1 MTSANGKALV
11 HNVHLVGRPLFYPK
25 MLLLWRK
32 IDFPNLLSSN
42 SRNLLIKYQVTLLK
56 IETFLTWA
64 ANNTIDIWILV
75 ELGITFGKKLDL
87 ITLSLFQFQ
96 SPEFTLRVLRDSS
109 VIRCPRLYSMIL
121 NLHCFGQ
128 IHAQCTHYILQL
140 KLHWGLS
147 MLSES

>member
-42 SRNLLIKYQVTLLK
+42 SRNLPIKSLFKK
-56 IETFLTWA
+56 IEIFLTWA
-64 ANNTIDIWILV
+64 ANNTIGIWWNLV
-75 ELGITFGKKLDL
+75 LDSGKKIRFDYSFFVPIS
-87 ITLSLFQFQ
+87 ITRIYTSCTSRLVSHQMSSSLPHDTELALLF
-96 SPEFTLRVLRDSS
+96 SNS
-109 VIRCPRLYSMIL
+109 
-121 NLHCFGQ
+121 
-128 IHAQCTHYILQL
+128 CTHYILQL